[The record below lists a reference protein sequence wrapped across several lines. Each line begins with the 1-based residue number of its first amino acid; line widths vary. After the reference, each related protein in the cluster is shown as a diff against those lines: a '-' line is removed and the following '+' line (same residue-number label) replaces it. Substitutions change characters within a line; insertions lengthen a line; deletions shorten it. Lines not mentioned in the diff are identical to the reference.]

1 MIALV
6 GGLEAGGVDLG
17 AGRAEEDFGRGRSRL
32 VVDVAAHG
40 DIAGLAVTG

>member
-6 GGLEAGGVDLG
+6 GALEAGGADLG
-17 AGRAEEDFGRGRSRL
+17 AGRAEEDLGRGRSRL
-32 VVDVAAHG
+32 VVDIAAHG